1 MRGRLDRFDEE
12 DLIERQELSQRTLQ
26 TCLLDP
32 NLAGVRFEDDIRLL
46 GQAKGWCTLLAMD
59 LDLLKGLDQKLQNP
73 SSKVATF
80 SQFLDLLIN
89 IHELVWWLSR
99 RPTESREY
107 QHGRSEAERQKA
119 LDRDGSSCLFTKAI
133 CEVYHIVPFW
143 TLKRPTMVR
152 KLLSTIE
159 LLFGEG
165 TGPRFRSSFTSRN
178 ADNTA
183 PGENNIVDKC
193 SNMLCLSP
201 ELHRFW
207 EKGLF
212 ALEPVGH
219 CRRLKASEDSW
230 GVLDTK
236 LSELD
241 LDGTS
246 REEDRE
252 IDAKLSSSMF
262 TSASDTEPVI
272 THSVT
277 SKRSSQV
284 DMDLDL
290 DAKKPRTDDKGKTP
304 DTFSKGRLLLK
315 QDMDDGYE
323 YGIVL
328 RFHWLP
334 ATTLTKLDAKTPP
347 LDTNPR
353 DIQAPDDNFTSQ
365 HYAFSGRPVAD
376 GRIIRIWAKNPDE
389 LPDWDALRLQWVSL
403 RILRLGGAADPGIY
417 DPHWTDDDENFS
429 FRVENDSESLVQELV
444 DEMASSARYST
455 NTYE

>member
-1 MRGRLDRFDEE
+1 MF
-12 DLIERQELSQRTLQ
+12 
-26 TCLLDP
+26 
-32 NLAGVRFEDDIRLL
+32 
-46 GQAKGWCTLLAMD
+46 
-59 LDLLKGLDQKLQNP
+59 
-73 SSKVATF
+73 
-80 SQFLDLLIN
+80 
-89 IHELVWWLSR
+89 
-99 RPTESREY
+99 
-107 QHGRSEAERQKA
+107 
-119 LDRDGSSCLFTKAI
+119 
-133 CEVYHIVPFW
+133 
-143 TLKRPTMVR
+143 R
-152 KLLSTIE
+152 KLLSTME

-212 ALEPVGH
+212 AIEPVGH
-219 CRRLKASEDSW
+219 CRRLKGCGDS
-230 GVLDTK
+230 GEVLDMK

-241 LDGTS
+241 LDGIS
-246 REEDRE
+246 REEDEE
-252 IDAKLSSSMF
+252 IDAKLSAMF
-262 TSASDTEPVI
+262 TSTSDTKPVI
-272 THSVT
+272 THSIP

-290 DAKKPRTDDKGKTP
+290 NAKKPRTDEKGKTS
-304 DTFSKGRLLLK
+304 DIFSKARPLLK
-315 QDMDDGYE
+315 QDMDDRYE

-334 ATTLTKLDAKTPP
+334 ATTLTKLDAKSPP
-347 LDTNPR
+347 IDTNPR
-353 DIQAPDDNFTSQ
+353 HIQAPDDSFTLQ
-365 HYAFSGRPVAD
+365 HYTFSGRSVAD
-376 GRIIRIWAKNPDE
+376 ERIIRIWAKNPDE
-389 LPDWDALRLQWVSL
+389 LPDWDALQLQWVAL

-429 FRVENDSESLVQELV
+429 LRVENDSESLVQELV